1 MEALF
6 PAAPVIFLLAWFGW
20 RIACR
25 AGYSGLWGLTA
36 LVPPLGLLAL
46 WYLAASKDWGTGR
59 ADRPEAVRKSTTGK
73 MTIRRP
79 TEPARPKSSG

>member
-46 WYLAASKDWGTGR
+46 WYLAASKDWGSDP
-59 ADRPEAVRKSTTGK
+59 ADRPETVRKSTTGK

-79 TEPARPKSSG
+79 TEPARQKSP